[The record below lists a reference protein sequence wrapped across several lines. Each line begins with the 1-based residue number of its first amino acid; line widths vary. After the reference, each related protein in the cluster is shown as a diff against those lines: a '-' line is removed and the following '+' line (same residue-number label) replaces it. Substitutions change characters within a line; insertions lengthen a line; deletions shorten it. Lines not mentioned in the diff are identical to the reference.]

1 MNKNYL
7 IKLYFNN
14 IKSIFYI
21 IIINFL
27 IFFIIPNKAYA
38 LSEEEKLI
46 QAQKQ
51 AQNIIKQGNTGESIF
66 QGKQD
71 RDSTIKDFANSSI
84 KIDPINKEVNSYQN
98 AQYQNYSQVATNVQ
112 ELDEKQIA
120 LIKSAMR
127 NKNLRAVQQKF
138 LNKNYKGT
146 ENTKEYTFTEN
157 KTQVINT
164 RFAMATT
171 LIFEKNIDS
180 YIVGDNTGFQVEELP
195 NMKNALAI
203 KPLLIGIDTSLT
215 VFTKDNKLH
224 TFFIYSTDY
233 KSVKNPNLV
242 VYIKEE
248 KQIQKIPDNIIIY
261 DEKPE
266 NLLII
271 KDGIAEVKVKK
282 DEIYDKYIQKTLQK
296 NKWLMAEEI
305 FNDKQFTYFKYD
317 KAKLPQIPTIFTVTD
332 GQDSP
337 IETRVIGNYVIVETV
352 SPKFTIRIGETYVC
366 VEKLDPENLKKI
378 FTNKELEQIDE
389 KEMEKIVENF
399 KRPEPKTRVKIIDEE
414 EIQRYDENGDEIH
427 DIYIFHEQQKN
438 NKKRVSLGKYLSDL
452 FNFSTDKTITKVNG
466 Q

>member
-1 MNKNYL
+1 ME
-7 IKLYFNN
+7 NN
-14 IKSIFYI
+14 EKIIDYTTRIVYI
-21 IIINFL
+21 IIISIVISCVFTS
-27 IFFIIPNKAYA
+27 FAYS
-38 LSEEEKLI
+38 LTEEEKL
-46 QAQKQ
+46 KQ
-51 AQNIIKQGNTGESIF
+51 AQQQAQSIIRQSGGGNSGESIF
-66 QGKQD
+66 KGKQD

-84 KIDPINKEVNSYQN
+84 KITPNQNEINSYQN
-98 AQYQNYSQVATNVQ
+98 PQYQNNYNQVANNIA

-146 ENTKEYTFTEN
+146 ENTVQHTYKEN

-180 YIVGDNTGFQVEELP
+180 YIVGDSTGFQVEGLP

-224 TFFIYSTDY
+224 TFFVYSTDY
-233 KSVKNPNLV
+233 KSVKNPNLI

-248 KQIQKIPDNIIIY
+248 EKPKAPENVIIY
-261 DEKPE
+261 DEKDE
-266 NLLII
+266 ELKNYLII
-271 KDGIAEVKVKK
+271 KEGIAEVKVKK
-282 DEIYDKYIQKTLQK
+282 DEIYEQYIQKSLEK

-317 KAKLPQIPTIFTVTD
+317 KDKLPQIPAIFTVTD
-332 GQDSP
+332 RQDSP

-352 SPKFTIRIGETYVC
+352 APKFTIRIGESYVC
-366 VEKLDPENLKKI
+366 VEKLSPENLKKF
-378 FTNKELEQIDE
+378 FTNEELKEINQEEIIE
-389 KEMEKIVENF
+389 KF
-399 KRPEPKTRVKIIDEE
+399 KKPEPKTKVQIIDGYEVSK
-414 EIQRYDENGDEIH
+414 YDEYGNERK
-427 DIYIFHEQQKN
+427 DIEIFHEEKN
-438 NKKRVSLGKYLSDL
+438 RGKELDLNQLFNLNNNLGK
-452 FNFSTDKTITKVNG
+452 TTTKVNG